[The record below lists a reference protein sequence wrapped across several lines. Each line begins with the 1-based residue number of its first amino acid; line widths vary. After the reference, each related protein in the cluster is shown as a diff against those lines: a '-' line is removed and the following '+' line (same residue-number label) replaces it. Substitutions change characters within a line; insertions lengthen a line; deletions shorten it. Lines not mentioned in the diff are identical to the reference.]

1 MHYLT
6 EIIVDPNNPVYED
19 RGVNAIFNKLT
30 NTLVLGCSSTTIPEG
45 VAEIQGHAFFR
56 RSISE
61 INLPESIKKIG
72 SFAFSG
78 CENLIE
84 ITINGNISTL
94 SSTVFQSC
102 TNLTKLTLGA
112 NVTSL
117 PDSLFGTDNLTELNE
132 IVVEA
137 ESSLSAALPTYGE
150 WVKEGGD
157 TVTSFSGAGT
167 YTRTNI

>member
-72 SFAFSG
+72 SSAFSG
-78 CENLIE
+78 CSNLTE

-94 SSTVFQSC
+94 SSIVFQSC

-112 NVTSL
+112 NVTSI
-117 PDSLFGTDNLTELNE
+117 PSNLFSRNMLTDLTE
-132 IVVEA
+132 IVVHGDLN
-137 ESSLSAALPTYGE
+137 STTFPTGT
-150 WVKEGGD
+150 WVKDGGD

-167 YTRTNI
+167 YTRTDI